1 MEEVFVLCFLREMI
15 EIIIDFLR
23 AFSKKLYFFVY
34 SIQKGKSY
42 FIKNKKVE
50 NKFFKDFSKKLYLTK
65 KLYFFVYSIQK
76 GKSYFVKNKK
86 VENKFF
92 KDFSKKLYLTKK
104 LYFFV

>member
-1 MEEVFVLCFLREMI
+1 MENTIYEVVKENILLEEVFVLCFLREMI

-23 AFSKKLYFFVY
+23 A
-34 SIQKGKSY
+34 
-42 FIKNKKVE
+42 
-50 NKFFKDFSKKLYLTK
+50 FSKKLYLTK

-92 KDFSKKLYLTKK
+92 KNFSKKLYLTKK